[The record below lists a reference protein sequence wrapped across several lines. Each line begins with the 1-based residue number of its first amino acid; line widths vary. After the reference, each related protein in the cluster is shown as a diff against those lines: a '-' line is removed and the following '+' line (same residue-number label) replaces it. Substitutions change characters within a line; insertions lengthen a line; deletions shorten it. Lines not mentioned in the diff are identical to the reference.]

1 MRPVCGM
8 ITRTMLIGFEK
19 QKKYFEKAISNGVIS
34 HAYIFS
40 GPESIGKRMFAQEIY
55 KKLNH
60 RETEGADGDLRIISP
75 RTTKDGDLSTIPV
88 EDIRDLPSF
97 LSLSSLPGIFKV
109 VIIDNA
115 DRLTV
120 GAANALLKTLE
131 EPLPNRVFFLITSQP
146 EMLPPTI
153 RSRCN
158 EVRFAPHK
166 DDVIT
171 LRSKSAGL
179 SQEDAE
185 FVAMIARGRI
195 GIASNL
201 IAGKSI
207 PEFKKNL
214 KDFQQ
219 AAKKGIFQRFA
230 FAKTVADSG
239 RAAQLVDLW
248 LSWAR
253 TRVIATDKAPS
264 VIHALIKLSHELS
277 QSQYNQRLALE
288 RFFLVI

>member
-8 ITRTMLIGFEK
+8 ITRTMLTGFEK
-19 QKKYFEKAISNGVIS
+19 QKKYFEKAILDGGIS

-40 GPESIGKRMFAQEIY
+40 GPESIGKRMFAHETY

-60 RETEGADGDLRIISP
+60 REGEGADGDLRIISP
-75 RTTKDGDLSTIPV
+75 RTTKDGDISTIPV

-97 LSLSSLPGIFKV
+97 LSLSSLPGIFRV

-115 DRLTV
+115 DRLTI

-146 EMLPPTI
+146 EMIPLTI
-153 RSRCN
+153 RSRCH
-158 EVRFAPHK
+158 EVRFAPH
-166 DDVIT
+166 DDEVIKT
-171 LRSKSAGL
+171 QAKLGGFSE
-179 SQEDAE
+179 EDAE
-185 FVAMIARGRI
+185 FVSMIARGRI
-195 GIASNL
+195 GL
-201 IAGKSI
+201 ISGLLNNKSVS
-207 PEFKKNL
+207 ELKKDL

-239 RAAQLVDLW
+239 RAVQLVDLW

-253 TRVIATDKAPS
+253 TRVIATDKAPG
-264 VIHALIKLSHELS
+264 VIHALIKLSYELS
-277 QSQYNQRLALE
+277 QSQYSERLALE
-288 RFFLVI
+288 RFFLSI